1 MSSGHDAVKAI
12 FWDNDGVLVDTE
24 QLYFQVTQQVLATA
38 GVRLTDEEYVELFLV
53 QGRGAWHL
61 AEERGIPAETIDRL
75 RDRRNAIYGE
85 ALARAPLVLS
95 GVRSVLDEL
104 HGKYVMGIV
113 TTCSREH
120 FEVIHQSSGLLG
132 YFDFVLLPGDYPR
145 KKPHPDPY
153 LCAVERS
160 GVERTA
166 CVAVEDSE
174 RGLASATAAGLR
186 CLVVPTSLTRGRAFA
201 GAYRILDAVTDV
213 PSALEPFSFRRGP
226 EHAEPRPILRGIK
239 ATRSNDK

>member
-24 QLYFQVTQQVLATA
+24 QLYFQVTQQVLASA
-38 GVRLTDEEYVELFLV
+38 GVRLTEDEYVELFLV

-61 AEERGIPAETIDRL
+61 AEEHGIPADEIDRL
-75 RDRRNAIYGE
+75 RDRRNAIYSESLG
-85 ALARAPLVLS
+85 RAPLVLA
-95 GVRSVLDEL
+95 GVQSVLDEL

-113 TTCSREH
+113 TTSSKEH
-120 FEVIHQSSGLLG
+120 FDVIHQSSGLLR
-132 YFDFVLLPGDYPR
+132 YFDFVLTAGDYAR

-153 LCAVERS
+153 LRAVECS
-160 GVERTA
+160 GVDRSA

-186 CLVVPTSLTRGRAFA
+186 CLVVPTPLTRGRAFA
-201 GAYRILDAVTDV
+201 GAHRVLGGVTEI
-213 PSALEPFSFRRGP
+213 PAALSAP
-226 EHAEPRPILRGIK
+226 
-239 ATRSNDK
+239 